1 MSLQLFYGHP
11 LAFWPFCSKNHPI
24 PCACAS
30 PHPRPFGSIE
40 AFPVTPATPTRRNV
54 RAVWVKRRTWPN
66 WQRIHWHPE
75 LLAVMAFTSQ
85 TSESLGGI
93 CWKQPLTFWPLDL
106 HKNHRG
112 WSWDSIEQRPSG
124 LSTFKNYIGQVYCR
138 NNRTQKS
145 EFICVFDEDIY
156 NGCYRDRGIGSK
168 TADDYDDVV
177 HSLLL
182 MMACCQ
188 PKSRPFVDKLV
199 VANWNMVKSFRYYT
213 YCFFALHHYSSNNLT
228 LVLSPFPDN
237 YMYVQVTTK
246 NGFFRWGDLQ
256 KGSIAFGLQY
266 TTNI

>member
-156 NGCYRDRGIGSK
+156 NGYRDRGIGSK
-168 TADDYDDVV
+168 Q
-177 HSLLL
+177 L
-182 MMACCQ
+182 MIMMTLCT
-188 PKSRPFVDKLV
+188 L
-199 VANWNMVKSFRYYT
+199 
-213 YCFFALHHYSSNNLT
+213 YS
-228 LVLSPFPDN
+228 
-237 YMYVQVTTK
+237 
-246 NGFFRWGDLQ
+246 
-256 KGSIAFGLQY
+256 
-266 TTNI
+266 